1 MQSHDLLVNF
11 VIYLAAAVAAVPL
24 ARRLGLGS
32 VLGYLLAG
40 VIVGPWGLRLITN
53 VQSILD
59 FSEFGVVLMMFV
71 IGLELE
77 PARLWSLRRSIFGYG
92 GLQLAVCALM
102 VGLAV
107 MAVGHPWRAAV
118 VAGLGLALSSTAI
131 ALAHESK
138 GTADARKG
146 FWLTGVGIYFF
157 WNLATLLGALGANAL
172 GDPAQWGLD
181 ATIPAAFLGLL
192 WPRLTSQL
200 ARVVAISAVA
210 LALILTPLLTP
221 GLPIIAC
228 VLIPLIAGWRMRS

>member
-1 MQSHDLLVNF
+1 MSRAVIRDSLSISIAVGSYGAAFGVASVAAGLSILQTCALSLLLF
-11 VIYLAAAVAAVPL
+11 SGASQFAVA
-24 ARRLGLGS
+24 G
-32 VLGYLLAG
+32 VLGAGGSALSAIAASALLALRNG
-40 VIVGPWGLRLITN
+40 FYGARMAPLLQVRGLKRLLASQIT
-53 VQSILD
+53 ID
-59 FSEFGVVLMMFV
+59 E
-71 IGLELE
+71 
-77 PARLWSLRRSIFGYG
+77 
-92 GLQLAVCALM
+92 
-102 VGLAV
+102 
-107 MAVGHPWRAAV
+107 
-118 VAGLGLALSSTAI
+118 STAI

-138 GTADARKG
+138 GAADARKG
-146 FWLTGVGIYFF
+146 FWLTGLGIYFF

-172 GDPAQWGLD
+172 GDPAKWGLA

>member
-1 MQSHDLLVNF
+1 MSRAVIRDSLSISIAVGSYGAAFGVASVAAGLSIAQTCALSLLLF
-11 VIYLAAAVAAVPL
+11 SGASQFAVA
-24 ARRLGLGS
+24 G
-32 VLGYLLAG
+32 VLGAGGSALSAIAASALLALRNG
-40 VIVGPWGLRLITN
+40 FYGARMAPLLQVRGLKRLLASQIT
-53 VQSILD
+53 ID
-59 FSEFGVVLMMFV
+59 E
-71 IGLELE
+71 
-77 PARLWSLRRSIFGYG
+77 
-92 GLQLAVCALM
+92 
-102 VGLAV
+102 
-107 MAVGHPWRAAV
+107 
-118 VAGLGLALSSTAI
+118 STAI

-138 GTADARKG
+138 GAADARKG

>member
-1 MQSHDLLVNF
+1 MSRAVIRDSLSISIAVGSYGAAFGVASVAAGLSILQTCALSLLLF
-11 VIYLAAAVAAVPL
+11 SGASQFAVA
-24 ARRLGLGS
+24 G
-32 VLGYLLAG
+32 VLGAGGSALSAIAASALLALRNG
-40 VIVGPWGLRLITN
+40 FYGARMAPLLQVRGLKRLLASQIT
-53 VQSILD
+53 ID
-59 FSEFGVVLMMFV
+59 E
-71 IGLELE
+71 
-77 PARLWSLRRSIFGYG
+77 
-92 GLQLAVCALM
+92 
-102 VGLAV
+102 
-107 MAVGHPWRAAV
+107 
-118 VAGLGLALSSTAI
+118 STAI
-131 ALAHESK
+131 ALAHESN
-138 GTADARKG
+138 GAADARKG
-146 FWLTGVGIYFF
+146 FWLTGLGIYFF

>member
-1 MQSHDLLVNF
+1 MSRAVIRDSLSISIAVGSYGAAFGVASVAAGLSILQTCALSLLLF
-11 VIYLAAAVAAVPL
+11 SGASQFAVA
-24 ARRLGLGS
+24 G
-32 VLGYLLAG
+32 VLGAGGSALSAIAASALLALRNG
-40 VIVGPWGLRLITN
+40 FYGARMAPLLQVRGLKRLLASQIT
-53 VQSILD
+53 ID
-59 FSEFGVVLMMFV
+59 E
-71 IGLELE
+71 
-77 PARLWSLRRSIFGYG
+77 
-92 GLQLAVCALM
+92 
-102 VGLAV
+102 
-107 MAVGHPWRAAV
+107 
-118 VAGLGLALSSTAI
+118 STAI

-138 GTADARKG
+138 GAADARKG
-146 FWLTGVGIYFF
+146 FWLTGLGIYFF